1 MKVEIRDRSVRIG
14 IQDKNQFPSTESTDL
29 NPYLL
34 SKNIK
39 NLGQFLD
46 KLKNFDKNLTEEIEN
61 DLNTKQYIE
70 AQYYK
75 LNKKVYCNKP
85 TLEKMKIKYDKGNS
99 HAHLSAAFGL

>member
-1 MKVEIRDRSVRIG
+1 MKVEICDRSVRAEVD
-14 IQDKNQFPSTESTDL
+14 DKDKFSFTESTDVS
-29 NPYLL
+29 PFLL

-39 NLGQFLD
+39 NLDQFLN
-46 KLKNFDKNLTEEIEN
+46 KLENFDKNLTKEIEN

-70 AQYYK
+70 AQHYK

-99 HAHLSAAFGL
+99 HALLSAAFGL

>member
-14 IQDKNQFPSTESTDL
+14 IEDKNQFPSTESTDL

-46 KLKNFDKNLTEEIEN
+46 KLKNFDKNLTEEIKN

>member
-14 IQDKNQFPSTESTDL
+14 IEDKNQFPSTESTDL

-39 NLGQFLD
+39 NLGKFLD

-61 DLNTKQYIE
+61 NLNTKQYIE

>member
-14 IQDKNQFPSTESTDL
+14 IEDKDQFPSTESTDL

-39 NLGQFLD
+39 NLGKFLD

-61 DLNTKQYIE
+61 DLNTTQYFE

-75 LNKKVYCNKP
+75 LNNKVYCNKP

>member
-14 IQDKNQFPSTESTDL
+14 IEDKNQFPSTESTDL

-61 DLNTKQYIE
+61 ELNTKQYIE

-99 HAHLSAAFGL
+99 HALLSAAFGL

>member
-14 IQDKNQFPSTESTDL
+14 IEDKNQFPSTESTDL

-61 DLNTKQYIE
+61 DLNTKQYFE

>member
-14 IQDKNQFPSTESTDL
+14 IEDKNQFPSTESTDF

-85 TLEKMKIKYDKGNS
+85 SLEKMKIKYDKGNS

>member
-14 IQDKNQFPSTESTDL
+14 IEDKNQFPSTESTDL

-70 AQYYK
+70 AQHYK

-99 HAHLSAAFGL
+99 HALLSAAFGL

>member
-14 IQDKNQFPSTESTDL
+14 IEDKNQFPSTESTDL

-70 AQYYK
+70 ARYYK

>member
-14 IQDKNQFPSTESTDL
+14 IEDKNQFPSTESTDL

-99 HAHLSAAFGL
+99 HALLSAAFGL

>member
-1 MKVEIRDRSVRIG
+1 MKVEIHDRSVRIG
-14 IQDKNQFPSTESTDL
+14 IEDKNQFPSTESTDL

>member
-1 MKVEIRDRSVRIG
+1 MKVEICDRSVRTELD
-14 IQDKNQFPSTESTDL
+14 DKDKFPSTESTDL

-85 TLEKMKIKYDKGNS
+85 TLEKMKIKHDKGNS

>member
-14 IQDKNQFPSTESTDL
+14 IEDKNQFPSTEYTDL

-70 AQYYK
+70 ARYYK

>member
-14 IQDKNQFPSTESTDL
+14 IEDKNQFPSTESTDL

-61 DLNTKQYIE
+61 DLNTKQFIE

>member
-1 MKVEIRDRSVRIG
+1 MKVEIRDTSVRIG
-14 IQDKNQFPSTESTDL
+14 IEDKNQFPSTESTDL

-61 DLNTKQYIE
+61 DLHTNQYIE

>member
-14 IQDKNQFPSTESTDL
+14 IEDKDQFPSTESTDL

-46 KLKNFDKNLTEEIEN
+46 KLKNFDKNLTKEIEN

-70 AQYYK
+70 SQHYK
-75 LNKKVYCNKP
+75 LNKKIYSKKP
-85 TLEKMKIKYDKGNS
+85 TLEKLKIKYDKGNS

>member
-14 IQDKNQFPSTESTDL
+14 IEDKNQFPSTESTDL

-70 AQYYK
+70 AQHYK

>member
-14 IQDKNQFPSTESTDL
+14 IEDKNQFPSTESTDL

-39 NLGQFLD
+39 NFDKFLD
-46 KLKNFDKNLTEEIEN
+46 KLKNFDKNLTKEIEN

-70 AQYYK
+70 SQYYK

>member
-1 MKVEIRDRSVRIG
+1 MKVEIRDTSVRIG
-14 IQDKNQFPSTESTDL
+14 IEDKNQFPSTESTDL

-61 DLNTKQYIE
+61 DLHTKQYIE

>member
-14 IQDKNQFPSTESTDL
+14 IEDKNQFPSTESTDL

-61 DLNTKQYIE
+61 NLNTKQYIE

>member
-14 IQDKNQFPSTESTDL
+14 IEDKDQFPSTESTDL

>member
-14 IQDKNQFPSTESTDL
+14 IEDKNQFPSTESTDL

>member
-1 MKVEIRDRSVRIG
+1 MKVEIRDRSARIG
-14 IQDKNQFPSTESTDL
+14 IEDKNQFPSTESTDL

>member
-14 IQDKNQFPSTESTDL
+14 IEDKDQFPSTKSTDL

-85 TLEKMKIKYDKGNS
+85 TLEKIKIKYDKGNS

>member
-14 IQDKNQFPSTESTDL
+14 IEDKDQFPSTESTDL

-61 DLNTKQYIE
+61 DLNTKQYFE

>member
-14 IQDKNQFPSTESTDL
+14 IEDKNQFPSTESTDL

-75 LNKKVYCNKP
+75 LNKKVLKNR
-85 TLEKMKIKYDKGNS
+85 KYRTKKKV
-99 HAHLSAAFGL
+99 